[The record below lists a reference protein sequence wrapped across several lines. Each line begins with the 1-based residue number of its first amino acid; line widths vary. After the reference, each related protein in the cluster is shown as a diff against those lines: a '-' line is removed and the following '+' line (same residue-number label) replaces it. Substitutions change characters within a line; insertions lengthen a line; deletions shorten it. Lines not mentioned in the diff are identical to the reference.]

1 MLNKALLA
9 LLVVALVTLACG
21 ITVDLPFTQEKIGP
35 TQIEDIHVPLLEPGS
50 GTAEVTINF
59 GAGLLNIDSGADD
72 ALVSGTATFN
82 VADIGPEVT
91 IAGEE
96 VRLEQGNL
104 DLTSIPTFSDGMVN
118 TWDLEFADVPMEL
131 LINAGAYSG
140 RLELGGLSLERL
152 EINDGASDVRVE
164 FSQANHTEMSLF
176 RYTTGAEPARLWYA
190 ATHIQVTVNRRN
202 QPGIGASPDLTPIG
216 RTMVAAEVAD
226 EAAWIFTDFKIDNG
240 FSRFLIL
247 NESMTQ
253 RQSRRTVRRLAEIET
268 TASWRCSA
276 CRSPRRSAA
285 GSTPVKSNSLN

>member
-50 GTAEVTINF
+50 GTAEVTIAF

-82 VADIGPEVT
+82 VADIGPEIT
-91 IAGEE
+91 IEGEE

-176 RYTTGAEPARLWYA
+176 RYTTGASNLTLEGMANANCSEFIFRSGAGSYTLDFSGELSRDMLVSIEFWREQRHHHYAGRHLSHPEYQRRPADCQF
-190 ATHIQVTVNRRN
+190 H
-202 QPGIGASPDLTPIG
+202 
-216 RTMVAAEVAD
+216 
-226 EAAWIFTDFKIDNG
+226 
-240 FSRFLIL
+240 
-247 NESMTQ
+247 
-253 RQSRRTVRRLAEIET
+253 RRLAPG
-268 TASWRCSA
+268 RQ
-276 CRSPRRSAA
+276 
-285 GSTPVKSNSLN
+285 SLHRQRGWLHHHH

>member
-9 LLVVALVTLACG
+9 LLVVALVTMACG
-21 ITVDLPFTQEKIGP
+21 ITIDLPFTQEKIGP

-50 GTAEVTINF
+50 GSAEVTIAF
-59 GAGLLNIDSGADD
+59 GAGLLNIDSGAND

-82 VADIGPEVT
+82 VADIGPEIT
-91 IAGEE
+91 IEGEE

-176 RYTTGAEPARLWYA
+176 RYTTGASNLTLEGLANANCSEFIFRSGAGSYTLDFSGELSRDMLVSIESGVSSVTIIMPEGTSAILN
-190 ATHIQVTVNRRN
+190 TSGGLLTVNST
-202 QPGIGASPDLTPIG
+202 GAWHQDGSRYTVSGDGYTI
-216 RTMVAAEVAD
+216 T
-226 EAAWIFTDFKIDNG
+226 IDVDMGAGN
-240 FSRFLIL
+240 LVL
-247 NESMTQ
+247 
-253 RQSRRTVRRLAEIET
+253 ET
-268 TASWRCSA
+268 R
-276 CRSPRRSAA
+276 
-285 GSTPVKSNSLN
+285 